1 MSKRKQIAKIISRTV
16 SIVIMKLDLHPV
28 PYFVVLF
35 FSLMHTISCILDQ
48 QSALFTLLKWLDP
61 SFLIDSSVLTYIL
74 AVPCFLSAVT
84 IVLQFYWTSV
94 SDRLEP
100 NVLHHYI
107 IKISSVLSFCFC
119 HLLCLP
125 QVRCAA
131 IMSLGGEVGNKVIG
145 ITSLALFLAIVYP
158 FSMFLITDL
167 SPKNNRIYSFVAF
180 PNCFTFVNIYR
191 PVVAL
196 LIATGNSAYSLIP
209 TSFLFVV
216 MLVSIVRSPVV
227 SWRYNFV
234 SQFYIATLL
243 WTVLY
248 RFVGLVSQEEPSIAF
263 FFIGVPIFALFFFW
277 ILHKR
282 LVSIIEQPKNSVL
295 KLKILYYMMLDR

>member
-1 MSKRKQIAKIISRTV
+1 MKEKKQIAKIISRTV
-16 SIVIMKLDLHPV
+16 SIVIMKLDLHPA

-48 QSALFTLLKWLDP
+48 QSALFALLKWLDP
-61 SFLIDSSVLTYIL
+61 SFLIDSTVLTYIL

-100 NVLHHYI
+100 NVLRHYI
-107 IKISSVLSFCFC
+107 IKISSVLCFCFC
-119 HLLCLP
+119 HWFCLP
-125 QVRCAA
+125 QVRCATS
-131 IMSLGGEVGNKVIG
+131 MSLDDEVGNKIIG
-145 ITSLALFLAIVYP
+145 ITSLTLFLAIVYP
-158 FSMFLITDL
+158 FSMFLVTDL
-167 SPKNNRIYSFVAF
+167 SPKNDRVYSFIGF
-180 PNCFTFVNIYR
+180 PNCFTFVNLYR

-216 MLVSIVRSPVV
+216 LLVSIVRSPVV

-248 RFVGLVSQEEPSIAF
+248 RFVGMVSQADPSIAF
-263 FFIGVPIFALFFFW
+263 FFVGVPIFALFFFW
-277 ILHKR
+277 VLHKR
-282 LVSIIEQPKNSVL
+282 LVSIIEQPKNSAP
-295 KLKILYYMMLDR
+295 KLKILYYMMLAR